1 MCVRWKYYCCFV
13 RRNQKYSYSN
23 SSDMKPVWCAASH
36 AYYYNGHFMCIQM
49 YTIRFRKWARID
61 MCEWAILLCIG
72 VHRQLDEKPNER
84 KNDRKRVCLCL
95 VVRSCAIERSNKIQN
110 PDTRNTFMVDQ
121 DLLCTLQAA
130 HYQPKMIW
138 NIRGK
143 KNGRTASRQWT
154 SFTLHCCLLFSFI
167 FFSSL
172 ICFLLAQFIR
182 AFIFCCASSCIHMLF
197 VVLNGPFASEC
208 LSALYWWAVIMN
220 WLNSLWVC
228 VFVWSHSFDGMLSC
242 AGRVRQF
249 EWRELQ
255 IMHCKVFCRHNCL
268 VSQMRKCACHWS
280 KMQIDF

>member
-182 AFIFCCASSCIHMLF
+182 VFYFLLRFKLH
-197 VVLNGPFASEC
+197 PH
-208 LSALYWWAVIMN
+208 AVR
-220 WLNSLWVC
+220 
-228 VFVWSHSFDGMLSC
+228 G
-242 AGRVRQF
+242 F
-249 EWRELQ
+249 EWTICIGMPLGTLLVGGNNELVKF
-255 IMHCKVFCRHNCL
+255 I
-268 VSQMRKCACHWS
+268 VSLRLRFVSLLRWYAVVRRSSATIRMARTSDYAL
-280 KMQIDF
+280 